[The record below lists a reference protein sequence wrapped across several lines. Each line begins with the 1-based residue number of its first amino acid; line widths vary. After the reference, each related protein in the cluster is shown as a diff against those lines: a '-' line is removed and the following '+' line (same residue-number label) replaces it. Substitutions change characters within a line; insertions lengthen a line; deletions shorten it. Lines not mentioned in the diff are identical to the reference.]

1 MKSCNWIA
9 AGALLGLAACGSGE
23 SDKAAKLDA
32 AAAQNIRLQPGQWEL
47 IQETVRVSAP
57 GMPPGAAE
65 MMKMPPVIVRTCIG
79 PAEASKPGPDLFS
92 GNKDP
97 DCKTEGFSAAAGR
110 VAGTMTCRSG
120 AGETTVTK
128 LEGDFSADRFEVGLA
143 VATKGVGPEAMD
155 IQMRSSG
162 RRTGECPQ
170 DAAG

>member
-1 MKSCNWIA
+1 MRNRVWVAA
-9 AGALLGLAACGSGE
+9 AGLLALAACGSGE
-23 SDKAAKLDA
+23 NDKAAKLDA

-65 MMKMPPVIVRTCIG
+65 MMRMPPVIVRTCIG
-79 PAEASKPGPDLFS
+79 PAEAEKPGADLFS

-97 DCKTEGFSAAAGR
+97 DCKTEGFSAKAGR

-120 AGETTVTK
+120 AETTVTK
-128 LEGDFSADRFEVGLA
+128 LDGDFSADRFEVGLA
-143 VATKGVGPEAMD
+143 VRTEGGGTEAMD

-162 RRTGECPQ
+162 RRTGECTGV
-170 DAAG
+170 AV